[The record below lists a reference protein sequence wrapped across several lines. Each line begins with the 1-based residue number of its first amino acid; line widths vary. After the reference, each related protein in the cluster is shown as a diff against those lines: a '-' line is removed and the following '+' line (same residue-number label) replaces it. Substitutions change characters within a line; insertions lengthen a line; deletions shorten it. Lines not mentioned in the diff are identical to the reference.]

1 MTLNKFAKTLG
12 LISLGSVLGGLFL
25 TAPSVKAD
33 SDMAPVCPASGMPAD
48 GDCRKSPDHYEI
60 TIYEMGLCTT
70 DPVNASYTTYDKS
83 SCITTFTSGGTSAN
97 LANGNVVNLGGKV
110 APNPGT
116 YTHAYLVMAP
126 SFKLKGQ
133 QTTSAGIYSSN
144 SAGVAV
150 LNQSGGAKTFTEDMR
165 SFDTE
170 ECSGYAYANM
180 SGGFMKA
187 MLLNS
192 SMQSIGTNCGSTARI
207 GTSFKPNAG
216 IVITPQTKGLEV
228 RFAVTNYGLSVYDQ
242 DAQGQLCG
250 QDICGFG
257 SGPFQPSF
265 QTF

>member
-1 MTLNKFAKTLG
+1 MTFKKFTKTLG
-12 LISLGSVLGGLFL
+12 LISFGSVLGGLFL

-33 SDMAPVCPASGMPAD
+33 SGMPPLCPSSGMPAD
-48 GDCRKSPDHYEI
+48 NDCRKTPDHYEI

-70 DPVNASYTTYDKS
+70 DPINTSYTTYDKS
-83 SCITTFTSGGTSAN
+83 SCITTFSSSGTSAN

-110 APNPGT
+110 TPSPGT

-126 SFKLKGQ
+126 SFKLKAQ
-133 QTTSAGIYSSN
+133 HTTSAGIYYSN
-144 SAGVAV
+144 SAGFAV
-150 LNQSGGAKTFTEDMR
+150 LNQSGEAKTFTENMS

-170 ECSGYAYANM
+170 ECAGYAYANM

-187 MLLNS
+187 ILLNS
-192 SMQSIGTNCGSTARI
+192 SMQSIGTNCGSTTRI
-207 GTSFKPNAG
+207 GTSFKPNSG

-242 DAQGQLCG
+242 DAQGQSCG

>member
-12 LISLGSVLGGLFL
+12 LISFGSVLGGLFL

-33 SDMAPVCPASGMPAD
+33 SDTTPLCSPAQK
-48 GDCRKSPDHYEI
+48 DCRKSPDHYEI

-70 DPVNASYTTYDKS
+70 DPVNAGYTAYDKS
-83 SCITTFTSGGTSAN
+83 NCITTFSSGGTSAN

-110 APNPGT
+110 APSPGT
-116 YTHAYLVMAP
+116 YTHAYLEMAP
-126 SFKLKGQ
+126 TFKLKGQ
-133 QTTSAGIYSSN
+133 HTTSAGTFSSN

-150 LNQSGGAKTFTEDMR
+150 LNQSGGAKTFTENMS

-187 MLLNS
+187 ILLNS
-192 SMQSIGTNCGSTARI
+192 SMQGIGTNCGSTTRI
-207 GTSFKPNAG
+207 GTSFKPNSG
-216 IVITPQTKGLEV
+216 IVITPKTKGLEV
-228 RFAVTNYGLSVYDQ
+228 RFTVNNYGLNVYDR
-242 DAQGQLCG
+242 DAQGQPCG
-250 QDICGFG
+250 QDICGFS